1 VSVPRSGSDQWERHW
16 RDYAQSAEINPA
28 QACRRRLIASSLGI
42 AGEGRGA
49 RILDIGCGT
58 GDQLRDLAARFPR
71 ASLVGVDVSNR
82 ALEVSHRKVPGAGL
96 AQFDLQ
102 GDGDLP
108 AGLAGWAT
116 HAVCTEVLE
125 HLEEPLTALVHAR
138 RMLAREGR
146 LVVTVPGGPMSA
158 FDKYIGHL
166 RHFEAPMLRGLL
178 RQAGFSSAGV
188 EAAGFPAFNLYRS
201 MVLLRGERLIDD
213 AVGKP
218 NLLARTAML
227 VFDGLLR
234 FAVVPSPWGWQI
246 VGVAR
251 IVEGD

>member
-1 VSVPRSGSDQWERHW
+1 MNVPRSGSDQWERHW
-16 RDYAQSAEINPA
+16 QDYAQSAEVNPA
-28 QACRRRLIASSLGI
+28 QSYRRRLIANSLGI
-42 AGEGRGA
+42 ADGGQGA

-71 ASLVGVDVSNR
+71 ASLVGVDVSKR
-82 ALEVSHRKVPGAGL
+82 ALEVTHRKVPGAGL
-96 AQFDLQ
+96 AQFNLQ
-102 GDGDLP
+102 GDGELP
-108 AGLAGWAT
+108 AGLGGWAT

-125 HLEEPLTALVHAR
+125 HLEDPLAALTHAR
-138 RMLAREGR
+138 RMLDPEGR

-166 RHFEAPMLRGLL
+166 RHFDAPMLRGLL

-213 AVGKP
+213 AVGRP
-218 NLLARTAML
+218 SPMARAAML
-227 VFDGLLR
+227 LFDGLLR
-234 FAVVPSPWGWQI
+234 FAVLPSPWGWQI
-246 VGVAR
+246 IGVAR
-251 IVEGD
+251 IIEGD